1 MEVRFILKV
10 LQRGWW
16 LILISALLA
25 LNFSLI
31 YSYYFAVPQYEAVA
45 RFIVSPNLQNT
56 DSQDIVD
63 SLDTLDRRSIIAT
76 YAEVLNSNQIKQEA
90 LSLLGDDPS
99 AFSDYVMSATL
110 IPDANVIRY
119 SVKGPNPD
127 VAALLANGIG
137 QYAIDYVRRLY
148 IVYNVDFLDKAVP
161 NPEAIRPR
169 PLQDAILSLM
179 VGMVIGVGLAIFRDQ
194 VSATFTRFSQRNTID
209 YESQAYTRA
218 YFDRHMR
225 QEIIKQ
231 PDVIIT
237 LGIIHLN
244 GIQDIYDSL
253 PQVYI
258 NQILRKVTET
268 LRYQLRGNDIVG
280 RWSKL
285 QFAVLL
291 LGTDGISANNRFA
304 HIQEI
309 LDQPISLDD
318 SGEFN
323 INLDVRIGF
332 ADRQGGEAINVL
344 IGQAESAL
352 SISMESTVKTNMYK
366 VRPFG

>member
-1 MEVRFILKV
+1 MEVRFILKI

-31 YSYYFAVPQYEAVA
+31 YSYYFASPQYESVA
-45 RFIVSPNLQNT
+45 RFIVSPNLQST
-56 DSQDIVD
+56 DNQDIVD

-90 LSLLGDDPS
+90 LLLLGDDPS
-99 AFSDYVMSATL
+99 AFEDYTMSATL

-119 SVKGPNPD
+119 SVRGPNPE

-148 IVYNVDFLDKAVP
+148 VVYNIDFLDRATP
-161 NPEAIRPR
+161 DEEAIRPR
-169 PLQDAILSLM
+169 PLQDAILALM
-179 VGMVIGVGLAIFRDQ
+179 VGTVIGVGLAIFRDQ
-194 VSATFTRFSQRNTID
+194 VSATITRFGQRNTID
-209 YESQAYTRA
+209 YESQAYTRT

-225 QEIIKQ
+225 QEVVKQ

-258 NQILRKVTET
+258 NKIMRKVTET

-291 LGTDGISANNRFA
+291 LGTDGISAASRFE

-309 LDQPISLDD
+309 LDQPISLEEG
-318 SGEFN
+318 GEFD

-344 IGQAESAL
+344 INQAESAL
-352 SISMESTVKTNMYK
+352 NISMESNTKTNMYK